1 MNKMI
6 RGLRLLRGGRGRALR
21 LGVLAV
27 LGVWAWVAL
36 LSGGGDTSPAQPHGK
51 VSKSPSP
58 QVAPPISA
66 QHSTASHA
74 PPDSR
79 NHAPMRGDNGKNQK
93 GKVGFS
99 ASEDVNPRYNIAAKK
114 EVVDVEL
121 LPLKKEDFEDVPLGD
136 AARDKKA
143 EGKEDQE
150 GPDAREDY
158 DEDEDD
164 EDEDEEEDQG
174 KWGGRNKMAN
184 GDEGPVEDE
193 DVQAAKDN
201 VALEE
206 QGEEEGE
213 QHLKAMAK
221 DLQAKQLLKQEYWKS
236 PEGAKLWEKNRNLEE
251 KRPFAF
257 NDLEANVWKGE
268 DDLMGLKGKVEDLRT
283 NDLKEDAGAIEDDL
297 KLRRRRVKEVC
308 KKYNLG
314 PLAKPGSRPSIKHPP
329 TPNYD
334 VFYFDRNDG
343 LAWCPIYKAASTTW
357 LYNFILLGGLS
368 DSYVQNTKEQVS
380 HVARKLW
387 PPLEYTQ
394 ADMALK
400 MSLKFMIVRHPFE
413 RIVSAYRDKLENLNI
428 GKEHGIEHF
437 YQKYG
442 RKIVAKYR
450 QEGHGPPPA
459 DRYSQDKDNPAL
471 PPPKGIEPTFEEFV
485 RYLINTD
492 LVYYADDHWMPY
504 YLHCTPCLVDYDV
517 IAKFET
523 LERDQ
528 RYIIQKRKL
537 EKKIEVSWKHLT
549 KGKKTAETV
558 KKYFATI
565 TKEQLLKL
573 YEKYRIDF
581 ELFNYSIDDY
591 LFYVKPS

>member
-1 MNKMI
+1 
-6 RGLRLLRGGRGRALR
+6 
-21 LGVLAV
+21 
-27 LGVWAWVAL
+27 
-36 LSGGGDTSPAQPHGK
+36 
-51 VSKSPSP
+51 
-58 QVAPPISA
+58 
-66 QHSTASHA
+66 
-74 PPDSR
+74 
-79 NHAPMRGDNGKNQK
+79 
-93 GKVGFS
+93 
-99 ASEDVNPRYNIAAKK
+99 
-114 EVVDVEL
+114 
-121 LPLKKEDFEDVPLGD
+121 
-136 AARDKKA
+136 
-143 EGKEDQE
+143 
-150 GPDAREDY
+150 
-158 DEDEDD
+158 
-164 EDEDEEEDQG
+164 
-174 KWGGRNKMAN
+174 
-184 GDEGPVEDE
+184 
-193 DVQAAKDN
+193 
-201 VALEE
+201 
-206 QGEEEGE
+206 
-213 QHLKAMAK
+213 
-221 DLQAKQLLKQEYWKS
+221 
-236 PEGAKLWEKNRNLEE
+236 
-251 KRPFAF
+251 
-257 NDLEANVWKGE
+257 
-268 DDLMGLKGKVEDLRT
+268 
-283 NDLKEDAGAIEDDL
+283 
-297 KLRRRRVKEVC
+297 
-308 KKYNLG
+308 
-314 PLAKPGSRPSIKHPP
+314 
-329 TPNYD
+329 
-334 VFYFDRNDG
+334 
-343 LAWCPIYKAASTTW
+343 
-357 LYNFILLGGLS
+357 
-368 DSYVQNTKEQVS
+368 
-380 HVARKLW
+380 
-387 PPLEYTQ
+387 
-394 ADMALK
+394 